1 MNIVRNQI
9 TQSTNNLLDLYMN
22 EIDGNLE
29 QVDNDLFKLEVGD
42 NDLLGLEY
50 PKGALDQKCD
60 LPK

>member
-9 TQSTNNLLDLYMN
+9 AQSTNNLLDLYMN

-50 PKGALDQKCD
+50 PMEALDQKCD
-60 LPK
+60 